1 MSLIIPTFEER
12 EEAKKERANIFEAVA
27 EIQDIKSLRRIL
39 IFAVSLAEKESRQVP
54 LRLDYFV
61 ESLDFPVIVKLYD
74 IFKNETDKYTANAQ
88 VKELLKREID
98 SYTGADEEEAE

>member
-12 EEAKKERANIFEAVA
+12 EEAKKERANIFETVTR
-27 EIQDIKSLRRIL
+27 IKDVDTLQNLSIIARE
-39 IFAVSLAEKESRQVP
+39 FAKREANNTP
-54 LRLDYFV
+54 LPLNEFV
-61 ESLDFPVIVKLYD
+61 ESLDFPIIARLYD

-98 SYTGADEEEAE
+98 RYTGAEEEAV